1 MARFGGGI
9 AGRPN
14 FGFGLSDGGADV
26 VGEVVWV
33 ARTLIESRRTRYCMG
48 ARHGHVSFAPH
59 PRPGAA
65 MMPPTY
71 GRLLGF
77 AAASLL
83 WLPAG
88 IVALTLV
95 RGFGLPPETDSWL
108 LLAVTAPCGLPLALA
123 WLALRSAGW
132 RRIAWT
138 VFAVL
143 GPLSVLGALAG
154 GLLGPVGIAG
164 YTAVLSL
171 PAWIVYAVCRL
182 RRT

>member
-1 MARFGGGI
+1 M
-9 AGRPN
+9 
-14 FGFGLSDGGADV
+14 
-26 VGEVVWV
+26 
-33 ARTLIESRRTRYCMG
+33 T
-48 ARHGHVSFAPH
+48 
-59 PRPGAA
+59 
-65 MMPPTY
+65 PPTQ

-88 IVALTLV
+88 IVVLTLV
-95 RGFGLPPETDSWL
+95 RGFGLPPEAQDWL
-108 LLAVTAPCGLPLALA
+108 ALAVTAPCGLPLALA
-123 WLALRSAGW
+123 WLALRRAGW
-132 RRIAWT
+132 IRTAWT

-154 GLLGPVGIAG
+154 GLLGPLGVAG